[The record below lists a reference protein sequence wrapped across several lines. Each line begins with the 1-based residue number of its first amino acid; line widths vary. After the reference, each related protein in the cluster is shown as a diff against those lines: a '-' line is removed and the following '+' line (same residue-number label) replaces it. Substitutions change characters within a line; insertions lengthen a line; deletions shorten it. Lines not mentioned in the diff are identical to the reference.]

1 MAVSDEPEKRPA
13 SPVGLII
20 ALAAL
25 GLLIVLLL
33 FQSSPDA
40 DPPPDQAPVA
50 MALVDNLMT
59 NGVLVDYDCAKTT
72 AWANRAVWSKY
83 NVEQRRNMVI
93 SLATVCSVQRGSYRI
108 SVLDYDSKRELAAFD
123 GKKLTVDE

>member
-1 MAVSDEPEKRPA
+1 VAVSGDSDTRQA
-13 SPVGLII
+13 GPVGIII

-25 GLLIVLLL
+25 GLLLVLLL
-33 FQSSPDA
+33 FQSNPDA

-50 MALVDNLMT
+50 VALVDHLMT

-72 AWANRAVWSKY
+72 AWANRAVWTKY
-83 NVEQRRNMVI
+83 SAEQRRNMVM

-108 SVLDYDSKRELAAFD
+108 SVLDYDSRRELGAFD
-123 GKKLTVDE
+123 GKTLTVGE